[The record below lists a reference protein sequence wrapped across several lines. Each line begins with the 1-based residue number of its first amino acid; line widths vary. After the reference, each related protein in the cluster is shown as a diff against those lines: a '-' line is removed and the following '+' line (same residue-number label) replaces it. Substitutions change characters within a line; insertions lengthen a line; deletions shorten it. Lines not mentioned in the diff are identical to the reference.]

1 MSLLLLL
8 KPVFTAGGVHNVD
21 LTPGTETDLARRL
34 SVFMAARETD
44 VAVTL
49 VFTQTAA
56 PCVLTT
62 TGISLGVE
70 TLTGAALCAGGQSLV
85 LTPADPQPL

>member
-8 KPVFTAGGVHNVD
+8 KPVFTAGGAHSMT

-44 VAVTL
+44 VAVAL
-49 VFTQTAA
+49 AFTQEAA
-56 PCVLTT
+56 PCFLDA
-62 TGISLGVE
+62 TGISLGTQ
-70 TLTGAALCAGGQSLV
+70 TLAGAALCAGGQSLA